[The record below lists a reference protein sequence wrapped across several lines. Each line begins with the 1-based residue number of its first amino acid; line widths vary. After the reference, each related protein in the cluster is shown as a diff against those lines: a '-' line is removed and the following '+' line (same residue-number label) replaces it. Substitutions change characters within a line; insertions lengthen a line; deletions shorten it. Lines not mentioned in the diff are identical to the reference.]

1 MVNLRASGIGV
12 LVVLVASALGSVTAQ
27 AAVTGHGSRTPASRP
42 AVGTIRPPIRYAAV
56 AAPARPDK
64 PGHGAKS
71 TSVVY
76 PPTTIQTAYDF
87 GSYASSGGSGQTIA
101 VVDAYGDP
109 TLTSDLATF
118 DKKFGL
124 TSTTVNVSTPD
135 GAPTATNSSWAIET
149 ALDVEWAHANA
160 PNATIDLV
168 EAPDSSFQHL
178 LDAVAYAISL
188 KPAAVSMSWGAA
200 ESDYSASSC
209 VVPGGIGPE
218 TCLAAYEAVFEG
230 ANTTTALF
238 ASSGDQGAYDGTH
251 PKTLTVNY
259 PASSPEVIA
268 VGGTTLNVTSAG
280 AWSSETAW
288 SDSGGGYSKQF
299 SEPSYQSG
307 AGILDPSG
315 RRGVPDV
322 AFDANPS
329 TGVYVYQG
337 GTWYSVG
344 GTSVGSPNWAAVAAD
359 AASSTGAAAV
369 NLSGLYG
376 LYKTAYS
383 SDFHDIITGS
393 NGYYSAGPGWDAVT
407 GIGSPEVSA
416 LIGGL

>member
-1 MVNLRASGIGV
+1 MANFRASGIGV
-12 LVVLVASALGSVTAQ
+12 LVVLVASALGSVSAQ
-27 AAVTGHGSRTPASRP
+27 AAVTGHGSSTPASRP
-42 AVGTIRPPIRYAAV
+42 AVGAIRPPIRYAAV
-56 AAPARPDK
+56 AAPARPNK
-64 PGHGAKS
+64 PGHGPKS

-76 PPTTIQTAYDF
+76 PPATIQTAYDF
-87 GSYASSGGSGQTIA
+87 GTYANSGGKGQTIA

-109 TLTSDLATF
+109 TLTADLAAF
-118 DKKFGL
+118 DTKFNL
-124 TSTTVNVSTPD
+124 PTPTVNVYIPD
-135 GAPTATNSSWAIET
+135 GAPSATNSSWAIET

-160 PNATIDLV
+160 PYATIDLV

-178 LDAVAYAISL
+178 LDAVAYAIAL
-188 KPAAVSMSWGAA
+188 KPAAVSMSWGAP
-200 ESDYSASSC
+200 ESDYSSSSC
-209 VVPGGIGPE
+209 VAPGGTVAEP
-218 TCLAAYEAVFEG
+218 CLAAYETVFQE
-230 ANTTTALF
+230 ATSTALF

-280 AWSSETAW
+280 TWSSETAW
-288 SDSGGGYSKQF
+288 SDSGGGYSKLF
-299 SEPSYQSG
+299 SEPTYQSG
-307 AGILDPSG
+307 AKISDTSG
-315 RRGVPDV
+315 QRGVPDV

-359 AASSTGAAAV
+359 AVSPGKTVS
-369 NLSGLYG
+369 LSDLYG
-376 LYKTAYS
+376 LYSNSTTYS
-383 SDFHDIITGS
+383 SDFHDITSGS
-393 NGYYSAGPGWDAVT
+393 NGYYSAGAGWDAVT
-407 GIGSPEVSA
+407 GIGSPEVST